1 MEVIKNFSQI
11 SFILFTVL
19 TIISFVVSYRFYRK
33 ALKYTE
39 LENEEK
45 AMKNGLLYLLFSK
58 YTDLFLRI
66 SFILLIVNMVLIFF

>member
-1 MEVIKNFSQI
+1 MEIIKSFSQI
-11 SFILFTVL
+11 SFVLFTVL

>member
-1 MEVIKNFSQI
+1 MEVIKDFSQI

-19 TIISFVVSYRFYRK
+19 TMVFFVVSYRFYRK

>member
-1 MEVIKNFSQI
+1 MEIIKDFSQI
-11 SFILFTVL
+11 SFILFLLL
-19 TIISFVVSYRFYRK
+19 TLWCFIISYVFCK
-33 ALKYTE
+33 QALKHTE
-39 LENEEK
+39 LENIEK

>member
-1 MEVIKNFSQI
+1 MEVIKSFSQI
-11 SFILFTVL
+11 SFVLFTVL

>member
-1 MEVIKNFSQI
+1 MEVIKDFSQI

-19 TIISFVVSYRFYRK
+19 TMVSFVVSYILCGK

>member
-19 TIISFVVSYRFYRK
+19 TMVSFVVSYRFCRK